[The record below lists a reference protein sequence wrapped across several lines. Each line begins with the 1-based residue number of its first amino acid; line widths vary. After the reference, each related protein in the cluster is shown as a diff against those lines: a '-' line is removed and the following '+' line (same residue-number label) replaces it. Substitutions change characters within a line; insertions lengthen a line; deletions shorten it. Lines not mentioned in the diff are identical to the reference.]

1 MLRKSLQQAERNARE
16 RERLHPEL
24 MNQEERKANE
34 MGFMYIKKKQ
44 MNKAKTSPLII
55 ENFWTIIQ
63 YEYLTNAEKA
73 MLIDLLVLVELGTN
87 IIAHPNERRYCS
99 ITEIALFLKRELRS
113 TRGLI
118 QQLIQKGIVYEMV
131 DPSQIKEYG
140 RVVSERPLFI
150 NPEVSYAGDRNRI
163 NMVIARQVSSFD
175 HMEKKKIQLPWKI
188 DFNLD
193 DSYARLVER
202 EKLKREEKKR
212 KR

>member
-1 MLRKSLQQAERNARE
+1 MLRKSFQQAEQNARE
-16 RERLHPEL
+16 RERLHPEI
-24 MNQEERKANE
+24 MNREEQKANE

-44 MNKAKTSPLII
+44 MNKARTSPLII

-73 MLIDLLVLVELGTN
+73 LLIDLLVLVELGTN

-99 ITEIALFLKRELRS
+99 VTEIAAFLKRELRS

-163 NMVIARQVSSFD
+163 NKVIARQVSSFD
-175 HMEKKKIQLPWKI
+175 HMERKKIYLPWKI
-188 DFNLD
+188 DFTLE
-193 DSYARLVER
+193 DSDARLIER
-202 EKLKREEKKR
+202 EKLQRERKKKKR
-212 KR
+212 